1 MSKTPITLTP
11 KSHLP
16 PPPRPSCSSTAC
28 DEDALRREHSP
39 CAALRLSGFTG
50 RRHNGRRVKRCTPAW
65 LCVSFV
71 VLSKHQCCHVEGAA
85 RSVFNIFHYK
95 QMKSG
100 TGWLMDS
107 ASPLWCWV
115 SALHFPWTLPFPPA
129 LYLLQKTKFFSSCA
143 KKTCV
148 LRLCDKVPLQ
158 TVEDV
163 GDFSC
168 VLTCSRVMQ
177 DISKVT
183 QETLIVNLLLLAP
196 VTCISLFWTA
206 LRSFLTPWTDF
217 QVRYGGSVHPYFYP
231 PFKPA
236 FLWLVATEQTGLWT

>member
-1 MSKTPITLTP
+1 MSETPTTLTP

-16 PPPRPSCSSTAC
+16 PPPRPSCSSTVC
-28 DEDALRREHSP
+28 DEDASWRELSP

-85 RSVFNIFHYK
+85 CSVFNIFHYK

-143 KKTCV
+143 KKTAYYDCV
-148 LRLCDKVPLQ
+148 TKFLYRL
-158 TVEDV
+158 
-163 GDFSC
+163 
-168 VLTCSRVMQ
+168 
-177 DISKVT
+177 
-183 QETLIVNLLLLAP
+183 
-196 VTCISLFWTA
+196 W
-206 LRSFLTPWTDF
+206 WF
-217 QVRYGGSVHPYFYP
+217 QLCFNMFTGHAGYF
-231 PFKPA
+231 
-236 FLWLVATEQTGLWT
+236 QGNTGNFNS

>member
-1 MSKTPITLTP
+1 MTDGLCFTLVVLSVSTAF
-11 KSHLP
+11 SLDP
-16 PPPRPSCSSTAC
+16 PLPSCSVFAT
-28 DEDALRREHSP
+28 EDKVL
-39 CAALRLSGFTG
+39 LI
-50 RRHNGRRVKRCTPAW
+50 
-65 LCVSFV
+65 LC
-71 VLSKHQCCHVEGAA
+71 
-85 RSVFNIFHYK
+85 
-95 QMKSG
+95 
-100 TGWLMDS
+100 
-107 ASPLWCWV
+107 
-115 SALHFPWTLPFPPA
+115 
-129 LYLLQKTKFFSSCA
+129 QKN
-143 KKTCV
+143 CV

-206 LRSFLTPWTDF
+206 LRSFLTPCLNSWTDF

-231 PFKPA
+231 PVKPA
-236 FLWLVATEQTGLWT
+236 FLWLVAREQTGLWT

>member
-1 MSKTPITLTP
+1 MRIPLMSETPITLTP
-11 KSHLP
+11 RSHLP

-28 DEDALRREHSP
+28 DEDASWREHSP

-50 RRHNGRRVKRCTPAW
+50 RRHNGRRVKPCTPAW

-71 VLSKHQCCHVEGAA
+71 VLSKHQCCHVEDAA

-115 SALHFPWTLPFPPA
+115 SASHCIFPGPSPSLLLCICYRRQSSSHFVPKKNSLCSTAVW
-129 LYLLQKTKFFSSCA
+129 QSSS
-143 KKTCV
+143 T
-148 LRLCDKVPLQ
+148 D
-158 TVEDV
+158 
-163 GDFSC
+163 
-168 VLTCSRVMQ
+168 SRRCWWFMQ

-183 QETLIVNLLLLAP
+183 QET
-196 VTCISLFWTA
+196 
-206 LRSFLTPWTDF
+206 
-217 QVRYGGSVHPYFYP
+217 
-231 PFKPA
+231 
-236 FLWLVATEQTGLWT
+236 